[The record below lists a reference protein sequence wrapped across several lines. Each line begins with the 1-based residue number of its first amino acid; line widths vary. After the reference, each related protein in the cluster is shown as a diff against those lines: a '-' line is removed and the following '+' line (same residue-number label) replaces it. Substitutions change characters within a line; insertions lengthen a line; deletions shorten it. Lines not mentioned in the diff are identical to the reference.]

1 MEYRLIFH
9 IFFTF
14 VLQTISMKKDLKIDG
29 IDKIIIKRLV
39 LDART
44 PVLSI
49 AREVGISGAAIH
61 QRLRKLEES
70 DLIEG
75 SRLILNPKA
84 LGYTTTAFVGIF
96 LESASIYSSAIKLLK
111 EIPEVVESH
120 YTTGNYAIFIKI
132 LCKNNEDLMQLLN
145 KDIQRIKGVSRTETF
160 ISLDQQI
167 DRQIEI

>member
-1 MEYRLIFH
+1 M
-9 IFFTF
+9 
-14 VLQTISMKKDLKIDG
+14 MNKIKVDG

-39 LDART
+39 EDART
-44 PVLSI
+44 PILSI

-61 QRLRKLEES
+61 QRLRKLENS
-70 DLIEG
+70 DLIAG
-75 SRLILNPKA
+75 SKMVLNPKA

-96 LESASIYSSAIKLLK
+96 LDSASKYTSAINHLK

-145 KDIQRIKGVSRTETF
+145 NNIQGIKGVARTETF

-167 DRQIEI
+167 DRQIKI

>member
-1 MEYRLIFH
+1 
-9 IFFTF
+9 
-14 VLQTISMKKDLKIDG
+14 MKKELKIDG

-132 LCKNNEDLMQLLN
+132 LCKNNEDLMHLLN

>member
-1 MEYRLIFH
+1 MNTSI
-9 IFFTF
+9 
-14 VLQTISMKKDLKIDG
+14 KIDG

-39 LDART
+39 EDART
-44 PVLSI
+44 PILSI

-61 QRLRKLEES
+61 QRLRKLENS
-70 DLIEG
+70 GLIAG
-75 SRLILNPKA
+75 SKMVLNPKA

-96 LESASIYSSAIKLLK
+96 LDSASKYKSAIQRLK

-145 KDIQRIKGVSRTETF
+145 NNIQGIKGVARTETF

-167 DRQIEI
+167 DRQIKI

>member
-1 MEYRLIFH
+1 M
-9 IFFTF
+9 
-14 VLQTISMKKDLKIDG
+14 KIDG

-39 LDART
+39 KDART

-61 QRLRKLEES
+61 QRLRKLEKS
-70 DLIEG
+70 NLIDG
-75 SRLILNPKA
+75 YRMMINPKS
-84 LGYTTTAFVGIF
+84 LGYNTTAFVGVF
-96 LESASIYSSAIKLLK
+96 LDSSSLYSSAVKRLK

-145 KDIQRIKGVSRTETF
+145 KDIQSIKGVSRTETF

-167 DRQIEI
+167 DRQISI